1 MARSGTLQGQ
11 PPPDMRA
18 VHIMGGGGSSL
29 WGEKLWF
36 GWEGKPLQ
44 SLTFSVPQLW
54 DAGSGS
60 LLQKLQADLPVLDI
74 CPLEVNQ
81 SHLLATLTEKM
92 VNIYKWQ

>member
-1 MARSGTLQGQ
+1 MARSGHPSGTTSSRREGC
-11 PPPDMRA
+11 PHRG
-18 VHIMGGGGSSL
+18 VGGSSL
-29 WGEKLWF
+29 QGEKLWF
-36 GWEGKPLQ
+36 GWERKPLQ